1 MRCAD
6 GEGVSLGRGE
16 VGECADGLREKAQQ
30 LLQAQRLLAYLN
42 WLLKIIELR
51 YIILYYYNRGK

>member
-51 YIILYYYNRGK
+51 YLH